1 MGFAKQETGVGSHF
15 LLKGIFQ
22 IQGSNPHLHVFWISG
37 RFFNAES
44 PGKHTQAL
52 LAIKA
57 DVLGTHLPG
66 TYSLGGGV
74 LFGAQTPH
82 SLWRTFAVVT
92 ILLFSDH
99 WPGVVHLDYTASSIS
114 HKGFPV
120 GSVVKNLPENA
131 GYARDMSLIPRLGR
145 SPREGNGPLQYPC
158 PGDPMDRGIWCA
170 ITSLLSHLTFFLK
183 YSSSLFS
190 AFRYRCIME
199 SKVYACAE
207 LATFLL
213 WPTPIM
219 MKANL
224 WVDLTTWF

>member
-145 SPREGNGPLQYPC
+145 CPREGNGNPLQYSC
-158 PGDPMDRGIWCA
+158 LENSVNRRAWQATVHGITKSWTWLSAHTDTHPHPSHCGLFF
-170 ITSLLSHLTFFLK
+170 ISL
-183 YSSSLFS
+183 
-190 AFRYRCIME
+190 IVE
-199 SKVYACAE
+199 SIFC
-207 LATFLL
+207 
-213 WPTPIM
+213 
-219 MKANL
+219 
-224 WVDLTTWF
+224 